1 MVASMLDLEYI
12 GLISPWRAKRMLS
25 GRNTPRG
32 SCLANFKRLFFK
44 QLGGFDSRC
53 WGEKL
58 VFVQGC
64 TVSIGAYRR
73 CTFKICYEMNKRRS
87 EAVGV
92 ASGGGGVLMLQMW
105 PTTCRVWVGWGHG
118 NAAGGDVGHCWS
130 RRHAMGMLLAWLDAI
145 IS

>member
-1 MVASMLDLEYI
+1 
-12 GLISPWRAKRMLS
+12 MLS

-32 SCLANFKRLFFK
+32 SCLANCKRLFFK

-73 CTFKICYEMNKRRS
+73 RTFKICYETNKRRS

-92 ASGGGGVLMLQMW
+92 ASGGGGVPTPQMR
-105 PTTCRVWVGWGHG
+105 PTMRRVWVGWAHG
-118 NAAGGDVGHCWS
+118 NAAGGEAGHCWA
-130 RRHAMGMLLAWLDAI
+130 RRHTMGMLLAWLGAI
-145 IS
+145 IP